1 MTGRRFALIAFIIG
15 FSFNSHATKVQL
27 TDQAYLV
34 DQQIEHTAALS
45 QPPTL
50 KFNTNKAQAVPSS
63 PSSRFNEIDD
73 FKFGKGNSRG
83 QRHRDHWHSGDNCYN
98 AGQKIRH
105 AAYQLTNLSLSG
117 QIQFS
122 SWQAQNYY
130 QMSMQQ
136 LHEAARMLNNSYY
149 GRSRAVSILNSYIP
163 YLRSLAMQ
171 GHIRFWD
178 QYGRRQFRENMRRLR
193 NARDMLGEVHMFR
206 AYPRQRFAL

>member
-1 MTGRRFALIAFIIG
+1 MTGRRFALIAFVIG
-15 FSFNSHATKVQL
+15 FSFNSHANQVQL
-27 TDQAYLV
+27 LDQAYLV
-34 DQQIEHTAALS
+34 DQQIEHSAAIA
-45 QPPTL
+45 QPPTI
-50 KFNTNKAQAVPSS
+50 KQKINRSHATPSS

-73 FKFGKGNSRG
+73 YKFGEGSTGSR
-83 QRHRDHWHSGDNCYN
+83 RHRDHWHSGDDYYS
-98 AGQKIRH
+98 AGQKIRR
-105 AAYQLTNLSLSG
+105 AAYQLTNLSFSG

-149 GRSRAVSILNSYIP
+149 GRSRAVNILNSYIP

-178 QYGRRQFRENMRRLR
+178 QHGRRQFRENMRRLR
-193 NARDMLGEVHMFR
+193 NARDMLGQVHMFG

>member
-15 FSFNSHATKVQL
+15 FSFNSHANKVQL
-27 TDQAYLV
+27 SDQAYLV
-34 DQQIEHTAALS
+34 DQQVKHTSSLT
-45 QPPTL
+45 QPPKIKHNINDALT
-50 KFNTNKAQAVPSS
+50 APSS

-83 QRHRDHWHSGDNCYN
+83 QRHRDHWHSGENGYN
-98 AGQKIRH
+98 AGRQIRR
-105 AAYQLTNLSLSG
+105 AAHQLTNLSFSG

-130 QMSMQQ
+130 QISMQQ
-136 LHEAARMLNNSYY
+136 LQEASRMLNQSYY
-149 GRSRAVSILNSYIP
+149 GRSRAVHILNSYIP

-178 QYGRRQFRENMRRLR
+178 HYGRRQFRENMRRLR
-193 NARDMLGEVHMFR
+193 NARDMLGEVHMFG